1 VAQLLDAFYATVPEG
16 ERDQAISYLTVGSAN
31 LDYRSMT
38 MNGEVMVTVSGIESL
53 VGVIDFV
60 LLSGL
65 CEWPE
70 SPEEVDKLLPPPG
83 WFMRNLSE
91 FIKIAL

>member
-1 VAQLLDAFYATVPEG
+1 
-16 ERDQAISYLTVGSAN
+16 
-31 LDYRSMT
+31 
-38 MNGEVMVTVSGIESL
+38 VTVSGIESL

-70 SPEEVDKLLPPPG
+70 SPEEVDTLLPPPG
-83 WFMRNLSE
+83 WLMRNLSE
-91 FIKIAL
+91 FIKICL